1 MSCNIIIEDV
11 LDNFTKANSTH
22 CCDSSTFL
30 KEINE
35 VNSLIVSD
43 FTSLVSKETRKTR
56 SGLSC
61 MRGGEIYKKKLDL
74 IPEKGKEEFKKE
86 QKKNREFIRTLTKQ
100 GNIMNQK
107 LLNCT
112 EEVLS
117 YVNTKLS
124 FMCFET
130 KNLDNLFVKKDGKYS
145 QPKDISESL
154 LILDDACSP
163 YLKQFNIFTDIV
175 LNGYVDTVYNGVQI
189 DQCNYYSSFF
199 NFKPKQ
205 DKEDPYYPAK
215 ISKVEEESKK
225 DFEALLE
232 QWGKCAEDSIYLKDA
247 NIATIKGEIAQS
259 AKNNPNGLST
269 YIGRFDIDYEVLK
282 DAFLIENYKDF
293 LVVCERQVCKAHCKG
308 CSTKTWKNT
317 EVVKS
322 DSTTLY
328 VSCCGGKTCV
338 VRILMEDKIDGRQ
351 RTLTGAEI
359 FLVNGAN

>member
-1 MSCNIIIEDV
+1 MYQRKIGKLNHIFILLLLITITLNFINSQVDSKGITLEAGPSADFFEKINILDIAGPNDNRLTAVVDPNVPVEGVFESVAQAKCSILFQNLLKSV
-11 LDNFTKANSTH
+11 PYKIQKVILDNFTKANSTH

-124 FMCFET
+124 FMCF
-130 KNLDNLFVKKDGKYS
+130 DNLFVKKDGKYS

-175 LNGYVDTVYNGVQI
+175 LNGYVDTVYNQ
-189 DQCNYYSSFF
+189 NYNHLHMIY
-199 NFKPKQ
+199 KR
-205 DKEDPYYPAK
+205 K
-215 ISKVEEESKK
+215 I
-225 DFEALLE
+225 
-232 QWGKCAEDSIYLKDA
+232 
-247 NIATIKGEIAQS
+247 
-259 AKNNPNGLST
+259 
-269 YIGRFDIDYEVLK
+269 
-282 DAFLIENYKDF
+282 
-293 LVVCERQVCKAHCKG
+293 LVAYQNE
-308 CSTKTWKNT
+308 
-317 EVVKS
+317 
-322 DSTTLY
+322 
-328 VSCCGGKTCV
+328 
-338 VRILMEDKIDGRQ
+338 
-351 RTLTGAEI
+351 
-359 FLVNGAN
+359 